1 MSQSF
6 MSQSFKSQSF
16 VYQAQPARVVFG
28 RGTME
33 TLPDEADRLGL
44 RRLLVL
50 STPEQAG
57 LAAQVQQL
65 LGERAAGAF
74 AGATMHTPVEVTE
87 RALRVV
93 KELDIDGVVSVG
105 GGSTT
110 GLGKAIALRT
120 DLPQIVLPT
129 TYAGSE
135 MTPLLGETRDG
146 VKTTQRSPKVLPEV
160 VVYDVDLTL
169 SLPAQM
175 SALSAFNAIA
185 HAVEALYAPDGNPI
199 VSLMA
204 EEGVRAIVEALP
216 RVMRELG
223 DADARADLLY
233 GAWLSACCLGSATM
247 GLHHKLCHT
256 LGGLFD
262 LPHAQTHAIVLPY
275 ALAYNAP
282 EIPAAIKHLGRAMKT
297 EDPVLALVQLER
309 ECGIP
314 LALRDIG
321 MPRDG
326 IPRAIE
332 QAMANPYGNPRRI
345 EAGALGE
352 LLERAWAGE
361 GAATQGNI
369 ESIRGKE

>member
-1 MSQSF
+1 MLNSF
-6 MSQSFKSQSF
+6 T
-16 VYQAQPARVVFG
+16 YQMLPARVVFG
-28 RGTME
+28 HGRSA
-33 TLPDEADRLGL
+33 TLPVEAERLGL

-50 STPEQAG
+50 STPEQAA
-57 LAAQVQQL
+57 LAGRVQQL
-65 LGERAAGAF
+65 LGERAAGTF
-74 AGATMHTPVEVTE
+74 NGATMHTPVEVTE
-87 RALRVV
+87 RALEVV
-93 KELDIDGVVSVG
+93 RAEQIDGVVAVG

-135 MTPLLGETRDG
+135 MTPLLGETQDG
-146 VKTTQRSPKVLPEV
+146 RKTTQRGPKIQPEV
-160 VVYDVDLTL
+160 VIYDVDLTL
-169 SLPAQM
+169 SLPPAM

-199 VSLMA
+199 VALMA

-216 RVMRELG
+216 HVLKEPG
-223 DADARADLLY
+223 NPDARASLLY
-233 GAWLSACCLGSATM
+233 GAWLCACCLGTTTM

-262 LPHAQTHAIVLPY
+262 LPHAQTHTIVLPY

-282 EIPAAIKHLGRAMKT
+282 MIPDAIARLGRAMQT
-297 EDPVLALVQLER
+297 DDPIGTLLQLER
-309 ECGIP
+309 DCGIPLGGIP

-321 MPRDG
+321 MPHEG
-326 IPRAIE
+326 IARAVE
-332 QAMANPYGNPRRI
+332 QAMANPYGNPRPV

-352 LLERAWAGE
+352 LLERAWAGA
-361 GAATQGNI
+361 GI
-369 ESIRGKE
+369 

>member
-1 MSQSF
+1 M
-6 MSQSFKSQSF
+6 SQSF
-16 VYQAQPARVVFG
+16 VYQSQPARVIFG
-28 RGTME
+28 RGTLAQ
-33 TLPDEADRLGL
+33 LPAEAERLGL
-44 RRLLVL
+44 QRLLVL
-50 STPEQAG
+50 STREQAELG
-57 LAAQVQQL
+57 AQVQHL
-65 LGERAAGAF
+65 LGKRAAGAF
-74 AGATMHTPVEVTE
+74 AGATMHTPVDVTE
-87 RALRVV
+87 RALSVV

-120 DLPQIVLPT
+120 ELPQIVVPT

-135 MTPLLGETRDG
+135 MTPILGETQDG
-146 VKTTQRSPKVLPEV
+146 LKTTQRSSKVLPEV

-169 SLPAQM
+169 SLPTQM

-185 HAVEALYAPDGNPI
+185 HAAEALYALDGNPI

-204 EEGVRAIVEALP
+204 EEGIRAIVAALP
-216 RVMRELG
+216 RIMNEP
-223 DADARADLLY
+223 DNPTARADVLY
-233 GAWLSACCLGSATM
+233 GGWLCACCLGAVTM

-262 LPHAQTHAIVLPY
+262 LPHAQTHAVVLPY

-282 EIPAAIKHLGRAMKT
+282 EIPQAMIHLRRAMKA
-297 EDPVLALVQLER
+297 EDPVLALLQLER

-321 MPRDG
+321 MPHEG

-332 QAMANPYGNPRRI
+332 QAIANPYRNPRPI

-352 LLERAWAGE
+352 LLQRAWAGD
-361 GAATQGNI
+361 GV
-369 ESIRGKE
+369 

>member
-1 MSQSF
+1 MLNSF
-6 MSQSFKSQSF
+6 T
-16 VYQAQPARVVFG
+16 YQMLPARVVFG
-28 RGTME
+28 HGTSA
-33 TLPDEADRLGL
+33 TLPVEAERLGL

-50 STPEQAG
+50 STPEQAA
-57 LAAQVQQL
+57 LAGRVQQL
-65 LGERAAGAF
+65 LGERAAGTF
-74 AGATMHTPVEVTE
+74 NGATMHTPVEVTE
-87 RALRVV
+87 RALEVV
-93 KELDIDGVVSVG
+93 RAEQIDGVVAVG

-135 MTPLLGETRDG
+135 MTPLLGETQDG
-146 VKTTQRSPKVLPEV
+146 RKTTQRGPKIQPEV
-160 VVYDVDLTL
+160 VIYDVDLTL
-169 SLPAQM
+169 SLPPAM

-199 VSLMA
+199 VALMA

-216 RVMRELG
+216 HVLKEPG
-223 DADARADLLY
+223 NPDARAPLLY
-233 GAWLSACCLGSATM
+233 GAWLCACCLGTTTM

-262 LPHAQTHAIVLPY
+262 LPHAQTHTIVLPY

-282 EIPAAIKHLGRAMKT
+282 MIPDAIARLGRAMQT
-297 EDPVLALVQLER
+297 DDPIGTLLQLER
-309 ECGIP
+309 DCGIPLGGIP

-321 MPRDG
+321 MPHEG
-326 IPRAIE
+326 IARAVE
-332 QAMANPYGNPRRI
+332 QAMANPYGNPRPV

-352 LLERAWAGE
+352 LLERAWAGA
-361 GAATQGNI
+361 GI
-369 ESIRGKE
+369 